1 MSEGGKMG
9 KQQSFSEA
17 HPILNTI
24 LAIIIFL
31 GFVFICIMF
40 LKWLI
45 TVIGNGLID
54 AGIWLKTLTSSLDA
68 VIIVALITGS
78 VSVVGVIFTSVVA
91 KIVEYHQKRMEY
103 LYRKREKPYYDFIE
117 MVYKIQQ
124 QEKLGEKYSEKE
136 IEHDMNKS
144 SQQLTLWGS
153 NKVIQK
159 FIKFRKSASSNENNT
174 DILFASEDLMYAM
187 RSDMGLPKMKKGFL
201 LSININD
208 IENIVNKKSN

>member
-1 MSEGGKMG
+1 MG

-40 LKWLI
+40 LRWLI
-45 TVIGNGLID
+45 TVIGNGLVD

-91 KIVEYHQKRMEY
+91 KIIEYHQKRMEY
-103 LYRKREKPYYDFIE
+103 LCQKREKPYYEFIE

-124 QEKLGEKYSEKE
+124 QEKLGEKYSKKE
-136 IEHDMNKS
+136 IEHDMSKF

-159 FIKFRKSASSNENNT
+159 FIKFRKSASFNENNT

-187 RSDMGLPKMKKGFL
+187 RSDMGLPKMKKGSL

-208 IENIVNKKSN
+208 IENIVNKNSN

>member
-1 MSEGGKMG
+1 MG

-40 LKWLI
+40 LRWLI
-45 TVIGNGLID
+45 TVIGNGLVD

-91 KIVEYHQKRMEY
+91 KIIEYHQKRMEY
-103 LYRKREKPYYDFIE
+103 LYQKREKPYYEFIE

-124 QEKLGEKYSEKE
+124 QEKLGEKYSKKE
-136 IEHDMNKS
+136 IEHDMSKF

-159 FIKFRKSASSNENNT
+159 FIKFRKSASFNENNT

-187 RSDMGLPKMKKGFL
+187 RSDMGLPKMKKGSL

-208 IENIVNKKSN
+208 IENIVNKNSN

>member
-1 MSEGGKMG
+1 MG

-17 HPILNTI
+17 HPILKTI

-91 KIVEYHQKRMEY
+91 KIIEYHQKRMEY

-136 IEHDMNKS
+136 IEHDMNKF

>member
-1 MSEGGKMG
+1 ME

-91 KIVEYHQKRMEY
+91 KIIEYHQKRMEY
-103 LYRKREKPYYDFIE
+103 LYQKREKPYYEFIE

-136 IEHDMNKS
+136 IEHDMYKF

-159 FIKFRKSASSNENNT
+159 FIKFRKSASSNKNYT

-187 RSDMGLPKMKKGFL
+187 RSDMGLPKMKKGSL

-208 IENIVNKKSN
+208 IENILNKKNN

>member
-1 MSEGGKMG
+1 M
-9 KQQSFSEA
+9 
-17 HPILNTI
+17 
-24 LAIIIFL
+24 
-31 GFVFICIMF
+31 
-40 LKWLI
+40 
-45 TVIGNGLID
+45 
-54 AGIWLKTLTSSLDA
+54 
-68 VIIVALITGS
+68 
-78 VSVVGVIFTSVVA
+78 GVIFTSVVA

-136 IEHDMNKS
+136 IEHDMNKF

>member
-1 MSEGGKMG
+1 MG

-40 LKWLI
+40 LRWLI
-45 TVIGNGLID
+45 TVIGNGLVD

-91 KIVEYHQKRMEY
+91 KIIEYHQKRMEY
-103 LYRKREKPYYDFIE
+103 LYQKREKPYYEFIE

-124 QEKLGEKYSEKE
+124 QEKLGEKYSKKE
-136 IEHDMNKS
+136 IEHDMSKF

-159 FIKFRKSASSNENNT
+159 FIKFRKSASFNENNT

-187 RSDMGLPKMKKGFL
+187 RSDMGLPKIKKGSL

-208 IENIVNKKSN
+208 IENIVNKNSN

>member
-1 MSEGGKMG
+1 MG

-136 IEHDMNKS
+136 IEHDMYKF

>member
-1 MSEGGKMG
+1 MG

-17 HPILNTI
+17 HPILKTI

-91 KIVEYHQKRMEY
+91 KIIEYHQKRMEY
-103 LYRKREKPYYDFIE
+103 LYRKREI
-117 MVYKIQQ
+117 
-124 QEKLGEKYSEKE
+124 SEKVYR
-136 IEHDMNKS
+136 K
-144 SQQLTLWGS
+144 TL
-153 NKVIQK
+153 
-159 FIKFRKSASSNENNT
+159 
-174 DILFASEDLMYAM
+174 L
-187 RSDMGLPKMKKGFL
+187 
-201 LSININD
+201 
-208 IENIVNKKSN
+208 

>member
-1 MSEGGKMG
+1 MG

-136 IEHDMNKS
+136 IEHDMNKF

>member
-1 MSEGGKMG
+1 MG
-9 KQQSFSEA
+9 KQQSFAEA

-24 LAIIIFL
+24 FVIIIFL

-45 TVIGNGLID
+45 TVIGNGLSD
-54 AGIWLKTLTSSLDA
+54 AGIWLKTFTSSLDA

-91 KIVEYHQKRMEY
+91 KIIEYHQKRMEY
-103 LYRKREKPYYDFIE
+103 LYQKREKPYYEFIE
-117 MVYKIQQ
+117 MVYKILQ

-136 IEHDMNKS
+136 IERDMNKF

-159 FIKFRKSASSNENNT
+159 FIKFRKSAASNENKT

-187 RSDMGLPKMKKGFL
+187 RSDMGLPKMKKGSL

-208 IENIVNKKSN
+208 IENILNKNSN